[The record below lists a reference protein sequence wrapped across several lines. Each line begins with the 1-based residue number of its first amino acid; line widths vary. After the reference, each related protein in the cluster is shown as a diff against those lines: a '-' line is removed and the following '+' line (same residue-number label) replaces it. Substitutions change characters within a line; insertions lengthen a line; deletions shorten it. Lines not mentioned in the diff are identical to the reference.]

1 MKIFDLLRRGFGLV
15 KAGKAIREVRSSPD
29 EKKRER
35 ANHYLM
41 ETLGKGRG
49 LPAKLGQFLT
59 MDEGS
64 QGLRATLDE
73 SIPPLTFEEV
83 VAVLEGAYEQPFDS
97 IFSSLEKNGISAS
110 LGQVHF
116 GKLKD
121 GREVAVKIQ
130 YPDISDSVAAELKL
144 LGLLPNMGP
153 AKKWGFDIDGYRQT
167 FLTHFANEL
176 DYQREAKNQLRYR
189 ELVADLEKVNVPE
202 VVEEFC
208 RPRVLVQ
215 EKQTGISLD
224 EASTLSEASKKAMG
238 RLVLKQYLHML
249 FRHGMV
255 HSDPNPANFA
265 FRDGENP
272 ELILYDFGSVLEIS
286 DKVRLSLLRTILA
299 LQDREAIE
307 PAACLAGLGFDPDK
321 LDDLR
326 PLLPA
331 LVQILFLPFTSDGP
345 FDVKEWKISEK
356 IESLVGELK
365 WWFRSAAPPE
375 LIFLMRTLHGMTVI
389 LGRLDAQLSWKF
401 FLDQICGDLY
411 DQARAYKIDD
421 LPDKKET
428 APGFD
433 RLSSFL
439 KVHVEKADGKK
450 IDLTMP
456 ARVVDNFEDVIE
468 SSVMET
474 INRQNIDLN
483 QIKTTIRKN
492 CYSPQMVFELE
503 DSERKVKVWLE

>member
-1 MKIFDLLRRGFGLV
+1 MKFYDLVWRGFGLI
-15 KAGKAIREVRSSPD
+15 KAGKAIRDVRSSPD

-64 QGLRATLDE
+64 QSLRSTLDE
-73 SIPPLTFEEV
+73 SIPPLTYSQV
-83 VAVLEGAYEQPFDS
+83 VGVLEEAYGAPYAS
-97 IFSSLEKNGISAS
+97 IFKSLDREGISAS

-116 GKLKD
+116 GKLND
-121 GREVAVKIQ
+121 GREVAVKVQ
-130 YPDISDSVAAELKL
+130 YPEIGNSVEAELKL

-153 AKKWGFDIDGYRQT
+153 AKRWGFDIEGYRQT
-167 FLTHFANEL
+167 FLKNFTNEL
-176 DYQREAKNQLRYR
+176 DYQREADNQIRYR
-189 ELVADLEKVNVPE
+189 ELVSTIDKVFVPK
-202 VVEEFC
+202 VIEEFC
-208 RPRVLVQ
+208 RPVVLVQ
-215 EKQTGISLD
+215 EKLTGISID
-224 EASTLSEASKKAMG
+224 EASSLSKQSKKAMG

-265 FRDGENP
+265 FRDGESP
-272 ELILYDFGSVLEIS
+272 SLILYDFGSVLKIS

-307 PAACLAGLGFDPDK
+307 PAACLAGLGFDHDK

-331 LVQILFLPFTSDGP
+331 LVQTLFLPFTSDAP
-345 FDVKEWKISEK
+345 FDVKEWRISEK
-356 IESLVGELK
+356 IESLVGDLK

-375 LIFLMRTLHGMTVI
+375 LIFLMRTLHGMTVT

-411 DQARAYKIDD
+411 DQARAIKIEDI
-421 LPDKKET
+421 PEIK
-428 APGFD
+428 ASSPGFD
-433 RLSSFL
+433 GLSSFL
-439 KVHVEKADGKK
+439 KVHVVKPDGNNV
-450 IDLTMP
+450 DLTMP
-456 ARVVDNFEDVIE
+456 ARVVDNLEDVID
-468 SSVMET
+468 SNVMEL
-474 INRQNIDLN
+474 IKRNNIDLEK
-483 QIKTTIRKN
+483 IKADVIRKG
-492 CYSPQMVFELE
+492 YSPQTVFELN
-503 DSERKVKVWLE
+503 DSERNVKAWLE